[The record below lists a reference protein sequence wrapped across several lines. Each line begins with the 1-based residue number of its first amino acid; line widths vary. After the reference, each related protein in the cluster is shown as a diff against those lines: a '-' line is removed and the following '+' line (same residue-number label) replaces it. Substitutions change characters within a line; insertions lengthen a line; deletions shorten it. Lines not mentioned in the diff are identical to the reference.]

1 MSIWQA
7 LRPGSAKPRTYAP
20 LMFIPI
26 VLVVAFV
33 AFRVCEATSGD
44 SSTKSTDSSPPEM
57 PYIVQGR
64 GELVSEYFLLEPG
77 IYGATINVSGNSDQS
92 GTARRFT
99 VTLFAA
105 NLGIPTLLADAVTAA
120 GNWQAA
126 TNVKARQHY
135 YLDVVATGKWTVTF
149 EPFEG

>member
-1 MSIWQA
+1 M
-7 LRPGSAKPRTYAP
+7 L
-20 LMFIPI
+20 IPI

-57 PYIVQGR
+57 PYTVQGR

-92 GTARRFT
+92 GAAQSFIVTLFTAALGHPSVLVEAVTTSGNWQTTTTVRDRQHFYLDIVATGEWT
-99 VTLFAA
+99 VTL
-105 NLGIPTLLADAVTAA
+105 
-120 GNWQAA
+120 
-126 TNVKARQHY
+126 
-135 YLDVVATGKWTVTF
+135 
-149 EPFEG
+149 EPV